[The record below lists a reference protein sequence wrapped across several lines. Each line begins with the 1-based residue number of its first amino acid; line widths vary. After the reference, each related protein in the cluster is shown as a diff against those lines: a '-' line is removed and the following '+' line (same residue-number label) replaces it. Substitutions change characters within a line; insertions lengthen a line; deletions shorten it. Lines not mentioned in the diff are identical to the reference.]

1 MSGHMETSV
10 HQRFQA
16 PGKPR
21 ERATHASRSI
31 SLIIFQATPAENVW
45 LRAQTYDLLILR
57 SPQLSFVPRL
67 LRTFVRAWICT
78 DDTGFSPASKGSSM
92 LYLSQN
98 IGQTVAASA
107 GPVPPPLN

>member
-45 LRAQTYDLLILR
+45 LRAQIYDLLILR

-67 LRTFVRAWICT
+67 LQYVRAGM
-78 DDTGFSPASKGSSM
+78 D
-92 LYLSQN
+92 LYR
-98 IGQTVAASA
+98 
-107 GPVPPPLN
+107 